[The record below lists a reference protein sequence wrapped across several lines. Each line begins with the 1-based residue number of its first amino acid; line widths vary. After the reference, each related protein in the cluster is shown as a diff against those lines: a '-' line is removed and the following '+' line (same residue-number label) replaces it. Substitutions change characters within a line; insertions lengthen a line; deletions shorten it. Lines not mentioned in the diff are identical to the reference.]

1 MNFKHCEFWTLWIYI
16 SEEIE
21 QLFPDNGYEVHSF
34 TDLNKEDILSKV
46 KLCSEKENVDRF
58 ICFISSHGNQT
69 SLACPDGGVVRINDI
84 LSAANTK
91 QLENKPKVFF
101 FDACRKYINWYQ
113 TKLWYDK

>member
-1 MNFKHCEFWTLWIYI
+1 MWTYI

-21 QLFPDNGYEVHSF
+21 QLFPDYGYKVYSF
-34 TDLNKEDILSKV
+34 TDLNEEEILNEV
-46 KLCSEKENVDRF
+46 KFCSEKENVDRF

-69 SLACPDGGVVRINDI
+69 SLACPDGGCVRINDI

-101 FDACRKYINWYQ
+101 FDACRKYINRYRS
-113 TKLWYDK
+113 KVRYDK